1 MVEMN
6 MAVLIGKISRAN
18 SSQTQCA
25 CGFVDPERGLDG
37 RHMKQ
42 QVCDLKR
49 PATAAIETEHV
60 ERVI

>member
-18 SSQTQCA
+18 SQTMCS
-25 CGFVDPERGLDG
+25 CGFVDPERGFADKHL
-37 RHMKQ
+37 KQ
-42 QVCDLKR
+42 QACDLKR